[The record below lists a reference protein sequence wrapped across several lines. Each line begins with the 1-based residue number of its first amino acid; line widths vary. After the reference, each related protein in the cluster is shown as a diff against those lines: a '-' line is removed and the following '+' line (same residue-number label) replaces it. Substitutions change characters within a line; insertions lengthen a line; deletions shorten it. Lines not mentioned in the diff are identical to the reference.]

1 MSLKPIITFAEHWPR
16 NFCVAFWC
24 EILLAQPIARFVMK
38 QIHKTKKDNAELEE
52 IKKSTEINQ
61 ENTESI

>member
-1 MSLKPIITFAEHWPR
+1 
-16 NFCVAFWC
+16 
-24 EILLAQPIARFVMK
+24 MK

-52 IKKSTEINQ
+52 IQKSTEINQ

>member
-1 MSLKPIITFAEHWPR
+1 
-16 NFCVAFWC
+16 
-24 EILLAQPIARFVMK
+24 MK
-38 QIHKTKKDNAELEE
+38 QIHKTKKDNAELQE